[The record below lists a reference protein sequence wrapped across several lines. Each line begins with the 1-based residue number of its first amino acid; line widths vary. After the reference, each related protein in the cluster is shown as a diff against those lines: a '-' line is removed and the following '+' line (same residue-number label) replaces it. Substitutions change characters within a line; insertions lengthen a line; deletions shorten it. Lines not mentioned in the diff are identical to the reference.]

1 MKKILFFL
9 LITLSFSGCF
19 KSSPDP
25 YYSTGYHPIYLSRTE
40 MEKVFVTTPQS
51 LKVPGKIYIKDGFLF
66 VNEVN
71 KGVHIFNNKDPKSP
85 QKIAFIQIPGN
96 IDIAIRGAILYADN
110 GRDLLSFDVTT
121 PTEARLLNRMK
132 DIFPNQEFP
141 PYTGTSFECVDNAK
155 GTVVGWEKID
165 YNHPDYKSVQSFKCF
180 R

>member
-1 MKKILFFL
+1 MKKILLFSL
-9 LITLSFSGCF
+9 VTLSFLGCF
-19 KSSPDP
+19 KGNVAP
-25 YYSTGYHPIYLSRTE
+25 YYSTGYRPIYMSRTE
-40 MEKVFVTTPQS
+40 MEKVFVTTPQA
-51 LKVPGKIYIKDGFLF
+51 LKTPGKIYTKDGYLF

-71 KGVHIFNNKDPKSP
+71 KGVHIFNNKDPKNP

-121 PTEARLLNRMK
+121 PTEAKLLNRMK
-132 DIFPNQEFP
+132 DTFPNQAFP

-165 YNHPDYKSVQSFKCF
+165 YNHPDYKTTKFNCF